1 MSFQQHFGVDRGEE
15 HWLQVELSAELIMDL

>member
-15 HWLQVELSAELIMDL
+15 HRLRAELLAELIMDL